1 MSKYTIGVDFGTESG
16 RAVVVDLANGKE
28 IENAVT
34 EYTHGVI
41 DEKLPDGTTLSDDWA
56 LQHPH
61 DYIEVLTTAV
71 PEAIQKAN
79 VDPQDVIGISID
91 FTSCTMLPVDEQ
103 NLPLCLLDDLKEE
116 PHSWIKLWKHHAAQP
131 QANELN
137 RILEKKERHVLS
149 RYGGKQS
156 SEWMIAKIMQIL
168 EEKPE
173 VYDRTDQFL
182 EATDWVTSE
191 MTGVVRKNS
200 CTAGYKAIWHKREG
214 YIQPDTLRA
223 LSPKL
228 VDLYD
233 TKLRGEV
240 YPQGEK
246 AGELQPEMAEKM
258 NLPAGIAVAVG
269 NVDAHVSVPAMRVT
283 REEEMV
289 MVMGTSTCHV
299 LLGKNERAVEGMC
312 GVVEDG
318 VIPGFYGYE
327 AGQPGVGD
335 IFNWFVENYISEE
348 VQVEAR
354 EQGKNIH
361 QLMEEK
367 ASQLKPGESGLLA
380 LDWMNGNRSILVD
393 ADLTGLILGLTI
405 STKPEEIYRAL
416 IEATAFGTYRIIN
429 SFEEGGVPIQR
440 LYACGGL
447 PFKNKMLMQI
457 YSDVTNRPIYV
468 GESEQLPAV
477 GSAMFAAVAAGKEVG
492 GYSDIEEAANHMARL
507 HPEPYLPNQENHAI
521 YQKLYEEYKRLHDYF
536 GRGEND
542 VMKRLKGLKNHR
554 KSKVILK
561 S

>member
-1 MSKYTIGVDFGTESG
+1 MSKFTIGVDFGTESG
-16 RAVVVDLANGKE
+16 RAVVVDLFNGKE

-34 EYTHGVI
+34 EYTHGVL
-41 DEKLPDGTTLSDDWA
+41 DEKLPDGTVLLDDWA
-56 LQHPH
+56 LQHPE
-61 DYIEVLTTAV
+61 DYIEVLMIAV
-71 PEAIQKAN
+71 PEAIRKAN
-79 VDPQDVIGISID
+79 VDPQNVIGISID
-91 FTSCTMLPVDEQ
+91 FTSCTMLPVDELNQ
-103 NLPLCLLDDLKEE
+103 PLCLHENLKAK

-137 RILEKKERHVLS
+137 RILEKKEPHVLA

-168 EEKPE
+168 EEDPE
-173 VYDRTDQFL
+173 VYEQTDQFL
-182 EATDWVTSE
+182 EATDWVTSQ
-191 MTGVVRKNS
+191 MTGVVKKNS
-200 CTAGYKAIWHKREG
+200 CTAGYKAIWHKRDG
-214 YIQPDTLRA
+214 YLQPETLGE
-223 LSPKL
+223 LSPQL
-228 VDLYD
+228 VNLYE

-269 NVDAHVSVPAMRVT
+269 NVDAHVSVPAMGVT
-283 REEEMV
+283 QEEEMV

-299 LLGKNERAVEGMC
+299 LLGKNESAVEGMC

-335 IFNWFVENYISEE
+335 IFNWFVENYSSED
-348 VQVEAR
+348 VQEEAR
-354 EQGKNIH
+354 QQGRNIH
-361 QLMEEK
+361 QLLEEK
-367 ASQLKPGESGLLA
+367 ASRLTPGESGLLA

-393 ADLTGLILGLTI
+393 VDLTGMILGLTI

-416 IEATAFGTYRIIN
+416 IEATAFGTYRIMN
-429 SFEEGGVPIQR
+429 SFEESGVPIQR

-457 YSDVTNRPIYV
+457 YSDVTNRPIYT

-477 GSAMFAAVAAGKEVG
+477 GSAMFAAVAAGKEAG
-492 GYSDIEEAANHMARL
+492 GYTDIEEAANNMARL
-507 HPEPYLPNQENHAI
+507 RPEVYWPNQENHAI
-521 YQKLYEEYKRLHDYF
+521 YQKLYDEYNHLHDYF

-542 VMKRLKGLKNHR
+542 VLKRLRRLKKNAC
-554 KSKVILK
+554 VGQ
-561 S
+561 